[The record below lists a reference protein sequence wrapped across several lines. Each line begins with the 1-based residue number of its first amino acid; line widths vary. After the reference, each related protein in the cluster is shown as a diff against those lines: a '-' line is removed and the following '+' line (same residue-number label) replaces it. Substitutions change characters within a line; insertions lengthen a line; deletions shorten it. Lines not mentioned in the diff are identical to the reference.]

1 MLKIR
6 ISGTQEELEKIVE
19 LMDDAEI
26 VKFKH
31 IKGKT
36 TYAIDTIMTVEE
48 FLKQNES
55 IRALNEQ
62 ESEAEIEKQ
71 IQYEKNIKSINQE
84 LTDLLD
90 VINDSDSSD

>member
-31 IKGKT
+31 KKGKT